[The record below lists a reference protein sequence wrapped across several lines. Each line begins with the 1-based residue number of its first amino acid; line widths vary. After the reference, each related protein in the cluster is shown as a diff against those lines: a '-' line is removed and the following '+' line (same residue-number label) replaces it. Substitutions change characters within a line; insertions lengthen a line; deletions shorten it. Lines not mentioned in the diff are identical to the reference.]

1 MIRQKYHG
9 NTLTT
14 PGICLSMMT
23 VEWDWLTWH
32 DVMFFVWGS
41 IAFFIVSGAGLSYLR
56 YTVGL
61 PNLLYHEDNHHLAVS
76 NSTAHIVKMTDFVVS
91 SQGAEP
97 HSYIAIAD
105 GHKGQKMA
113 EVYAGFYD
121 YDDATI
127 KCSKQQCVSIVLSM
141 KPGNHGKCDSQIVL
155 IAFLHKVMSEE
166 KITIFEY
173 EFFNPVWRVAG
184 IVQINTSWFWIPYWG
199 WSVVW
204 CMKNKSWVFAMKWRL
219 RKKWRPSWRW
229 CRVFLT
235 LLAWIH
241 DGAFN
246 RSGWLR
252 LG

>member
-1 MIRQKYHG
+1 MYLRDHGAMGAIDRLWKDGESGMIRQKYHG

-23 VEWDWLTWH
+23 
-32 DVMFFVWGS
+32 
-41 IAFFIVSGAGLSYLR
+41 
-56 YTVGL
+56 
-61 PNLLYHEDNHHLAVS
+61 
-76 NSTAHIVKMTDFVVS
+76 DFVIA

-127 KCSKQQCVSIVLSM
+127 KCSKQQRVSIVLSM
-141 KPGNHGKCDSQIVL
+141 KPGNYGKCDSQNVL

-184 IVQINTSWFWIPYWG
+184 VVQINTS
-199 WSVVW
+199 
-204 CMKNKSWVFAMKWRL
+204 
-219 RKKWRPSWRW
+219 
-229 CRVFLT
+229 
-235 LLAWIH
+235 
-241 DGAFN
+241 
-246 RSGWLR
+246 
-252 LG
+252 